1 MSDLI
6 RTSSLLRAD
15 GEGRTVHGVAVP
27 FGEVATV
34 NDGFGEYQERFEF
47 GAFKRTIQNRGHK
60 VRLFAVH
67 SAARKLPI
75 GKATELV
82 EHPDGLHAAFMIA
95 ETRDGDDAL
104 ELVRSGIVDS
114 FSISFRPMRD
124 RKDKAITVRTEV
136 ALIEVS
142 LVGVPAY
149 IGAAVAGVRSA
160 SSSPVSVDVARRR
173 LDLLLK
179 SW

>member
-1 MSDLI
+1 MADLI

-15 GEGRTVHGVAVP
+15 GEGRTVHGIAMP

-34 NDGFGEYQERFEF
+34 NDGYGMYQERFEF
-47 GAFKRTIQNRGHK
+47 GAFKHTIQNRGHK
-60 VRLFAVH
+60 IRLFAVH
-67 SAARKLPI
+67 SSMRKLPI
-75 GKATELV
+75 GKATELR
-82 EHPDGLHAAFMIA
+82 EERDGLHAAFHVA

-104 ELVRSGIVDS
+104 ELVRTGVVDS
-114 FSISFRPMRD
+114 FSISFRPIRD
-124 RKDKAITVRTEV
+124 RKDKGVTVRTEV
-136 ALIEVS
+136 ALVEVS

-149 IGAAVAGVRSA
+149 EGATVAGVRSA
-160 SSSPVSVDVARRR
+160 SPALTVDIARRR